1 MSIYSMTTFQEKE
14 KWLLRPVAI
23 AGSIAWFAGIFG
35 FVYYYFGMLGHETI
49 ILLLVAAL
57 AINAGLLIWGVAR
70 IQKAARGQ
78 Y

>member
-1 MSIYSMTTFQEKE
+1 MSISSATTFEEKE

-35 FVYYYFGMLGHETI
+35 FVYYYFGLLHHEAI
-49 ILLLVAAL
+49 ILLLVAAF
-57 AINAGLLIWGVAR
+57 AVNAGLLIWGVAR
-70 IQKAARGQ
+70 ITKAARGL

>member
-1 MSIYSMTTFQEKE
+1 MSISSTTTFEEKE
-14 KWLLRPVAI
+14 KWLLRPVSI

-35 FVYYYFGMLGHETI
+35 FAYYYFGLLNHETI

-57 AINAGLLIWGVAR
+57 AVNAGLLIWGVAR
-70 IQKAARGQ
+70 IARAARGQ

>member
-1 MSIYSMTTFQEKE
+1 MSTIAIETRQQKE

-35 FVYYYFGMLGHETI
+35 FVYYYFGIYSHETL
-49 ILLLVAAL
+49 ILMLIAAL
-57 AINAGLLIWGVAR
+57 AVNAGLLIWGVAR
-70 IQKAARGQ
+70 IQNAIRGR